1 MVRNI
6 LAVIIGYVGY
16 FILVF
21 VTFSALYLVLGP
33 EQTFVPGKFDVTM
46 TWVVP
51 SVALMIVCGIA
62 GGFVAAMVGTDSRV
76 GMGLAITILV
86 LGIAMTLPDML
97 AAPPTGARD
106 PNLGN
111 WDAMLQAR
119 TPLWVLI
126 ANPVVAALGALIG
139 SSLRRK

>member
-6 LAVIIGYVGY
+6 LAVIIGYIGY

-21 VTFSALYLVLGP
+21 VTFSALYLALGP
-33 EQTFVPGKFDVTM
+33 EQTFFPGKFDVTM

-51 SVALMIVCGIA
+51 SVALMIFCGVA
-62 GGFVAAMVGTDSRV
+62 GGFIAALIGTDSRV
-76 GMGLAITILV
+76 GIGLAIVIFI

-97 AAPPTGARD
+97 AAPPTGVRD

-139 SSLRRK
+139 ASLRRR

>member
-1 MVRNI
+1 MVRNV
-6 LAVIIGYVGY
+6 LAVIIGYVSY
-16 FILVF
+16 FIMVF
-21 VTFSALYLVLGP
+21 LTFSALYLLLGP
-33 EQTFVPGKFDVTM
+33 ERTFVPGKFDVTM

-51 SVALMIVCGIA
+51 SVALMIVCGVA
-62 GGFVAAMVGTDSRV
+62 GGFIAAIIGTDSRV
-76 GMGLAITILV
+76 GTGLAIAILV

-97 AAPPTGARD
+97 AAPPTGVRD

-119 TPLWVLI
+119 TPIWVLI

-139 SSLRRK
+139 SSIRRK